1 MTTNTRKL
9 LTADLDWAG
18 GLCSKVKI
26 RDHIV
31 TIDSSKDE
39 GGDNLGPAPTELFLA
54 ALGGCIMINVS
65 RIAKKMRI
73 DLENV
78 RMKISGMKEQNNHPS
93 SFTELHVD
101 VSIDTDIRDDAR
113 LEKLI
118 RLAEENCTVSNT
130 LRRAVSPIVR
140 IRVLADRANR

>member
-1 MTTNTRKL
+1 MTTSTRKL
-9 LTADLDWAG
+9 LAVDLDWAG

-31 TIDSSKDE
+31 TIDSSKDD
-39 GGDNLGPAPTELFLA
+39 GGDNLGPTPTELLLA

-65 RIAKKMRI
+65 RIAKRMRI

-78 RMKISGMKEQNNHPS
+78 RMKISGMKEQNERPS

-101 VSIDTDIRDDAR
+101 VSIDTDMRDDAR

-118 RLAEENCTVSNT
+118 RLAEVNCTVSNT

-140 IRVLADRANR
+140 LRLLADRADR